1 MGHLQKQ
8 YNGYC
13 LVSESELQVGNQD
26 SILLFGCTAQQQ
38 LRDFSKLI
46 SCQLFNENGDVE
58 YLIHDILKKMDD
70 FQGLIRKNT
79 FFSIG
84 KTDKKRSVLI
94 KKYGEIL
101 VSIDK
106 MEIALKLQEAQIV
119 KELKLYEE
127 LSKNIVDVLS
137 NLENTILYGKK
148 VINQQSNVCDS
159 KETEN
164 WYERLEKKIQD
175 LEISHTVALQCQ
187 AQMELML
194 ENNTKLVD
202 KILGAV
208 SGTIPIWRNQIS
220 ILLGI
225 ERMSR
230 NMMIQSKLAEI
241 TQSLASRSK
250 ADKNNNEVSV
260 EKLLQTN
267 ESLKKVIDEI
277 DSVEKNNDD
286 IRLEFSNLLG

>member
-1 MGHLQKQ
+1 
-8 YNGYC
+8 
-13 LVSESELQVGNQD
+13 
-26 SILLFGCTAQQQ
+26 
-38 LRDFSKLI
+38 
-46 SCQLFNENGDVE
+46 
-58 YLIHDILKKMDD
+58 
-70 FQGLIRKNT
+70 
-79 FFSIG
+79 
-84 KTDKKRSVLI
+84 
-94 KKYGEIL
+94 
-101 VSIDK
+101 
-106 MEIALKLQEAQIV
+106 
-119 KELKLYEE
+119 
-127 LSKNIVDVLS
+127 
-137 NLENTILYGKK
+137 
-148 VINQQSNVCDS
+148 
-159 KETEN
+159 
-164 WYERLEKKIQD
+164 
-175 LEISHTVALQCQ
+175 
-187 AQMELML
+187 MELML

-241 TQSLASRSK
+241 TQSLVSRSK
-250 ADKNNNEVSV
+250 ADKNNKEVSV